1 MFQSVRQKDKKIK
14 IKNKNLSH
22 SKNYN
27 GKIEKNFVYRS
38 AVVVVEVVVVD
49 ITPVP
54 HRNDPRFTL
63 IYHQQNFL
71 TYLHNKNFRYLF
83 TLYISLVFLLLTR
96 SFYPTFLV

>member
-38 AVVVVEVVVVD
+38 AVVVVD

-83 TLYISLVFLLLTR
+83 TL
-96 SFYPTFLV
+96 